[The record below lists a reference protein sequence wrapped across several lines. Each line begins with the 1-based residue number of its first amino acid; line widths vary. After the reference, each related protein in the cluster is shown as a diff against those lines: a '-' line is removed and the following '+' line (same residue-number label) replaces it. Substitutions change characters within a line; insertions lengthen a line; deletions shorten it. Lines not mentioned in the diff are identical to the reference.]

1 MSRPGS
7 ERATRT
13 QELVVITKAHDLV
26 REMTRRAGKFPRDFT
41 SLLGDRIL
49 TNACDVLDLLIEAK
63 YTQARPAALERGFA
77 GSVSLGNRV
86 RSLSG

>member
-1 MSRPGS
+1 MTHSGD
-7 ERATRT
+7 AQRT
-13 QELVVITKAHDLV
+13 EELIVITKAYDLV
-26 REMTRRAGKFPRDFT
+26 REMTRRLGKFPPDFKL
-41 SLLGDRIL
+41 LLGNRIL
-49 TNACDVLDLLIEAK
+49 TNVCDVLDLLIEVK